1 MVEVL
6 VYGAEQI
13 CPSCVNFPSSQE
25 TSTWLEAVMKRK
37 YGEQVRVRY
46 VDIFQPEG
54 KEEILFSQRVIKEDL
69 WYPVVVIEGEI
80 VGEGNPR
87 IKDIQK
93 KLADLGLTEISG

>member
-1 MVEVL
+1 M
-6 VYGAEQI
+6 
-13 CPSCVNFPSSQE
+13 
-25 TSTWLEAVMKRK
+25 
-37 YGEQVRVRY
+37 
-46 VDIFQPEG
+46 
-54 KEEILFSQRVIKEDL
+54 IKEDL